1 MPYRGMQ
8 GNAERILSALRDGPL
23 LASSLNIKNLPQ
35 AVTKLRQEIINAGWM
50 IESRFVKIK
59 GKYGL
64 TFRDIE
70 YRLTRACNYKVA
82 TGVRG
87 MDANPDL

>member
-23 LASSLNIKNLPQ
+23 LASSLPIKNLPQ
-35 AVTKLRQEIINAGWM
+35 AVTRVRQEIKPAGYK
-50 IESRFVKIK
+50 IESRFVKVK

-70 YRLTRACNYKVA
+70 YRLTKHLTPFLV
-82 TGVRG
+82 GV
-87 MDANPDL
+87 